1 MFCAACVLS
10 TAPANVGLS
19 PANTRVDFT
28 AFALGVIPIHGRFD
42 RFSGSLTLDPTHPEA
57 CSVNV
62 QIAAASLSLPNPAM
76 QADVL
81 SRGFFDPQ
89 DYPAIAFQGQ
99 CGQGG
104 LAGQLTLHGQT
115 HPLSM
120 HISRRRSGFVATAT
134 IRRYGWGITARPVL
148 AGPVITIRISVAMR
162 DASQ

>member
-1 MFCAACVLS
+1 VS
-10 TAPANVGLS
+10 NVVIS

-28 AFALGVIPIHGRFD
+28 AFALGVLPIHGRFD
-42 RFSGSLTLDPTHPEA
+42 RFSGSLTLDSAHPEA

-62 QIAAASLSLPNPAM
+62 QIEAASLSLPNPAM

-89 DYPAIAFQGQ
+89 DYPAIAFQGN
-99 CGQGG
+99 CVQGG

-120 HISRRRSGFVATAT
+120 HISRRRSGFVAAAT
-134 IRRYGWGITARPVL
+134 IQRFAWGITARPVL
-148 AGPVITIRISVAMR
+148 AGPGIAIRISV
-162 DASQ
+162 SVSGG